1 VSTSPADPARAAAS
15 DGTSEVREAHR
26 FDEAA
31 LARHLEAHAP
41 GYFGPLV
48 VRQFAGGQSNPT
60 YLLETPRHRY
70 VLRKKPPGQLLPSAH
85 AVDREYR
92 VISALAK
99 TRVPVARAVL
109 FCDDASVI
117 GTPFYVM
124 DHVAGRIF
132 RDPRLPGV
140 SPAERSAIYD
150 RMNETLAALHTVNV
164 DAVGLAD
171 FGRPGSYFA
180 RQIKRWTKQ
189 YELSRTN
196 DLRAMNALIEWLPKH
211 PAVADETVTLVHGD
225 YRLENMI
232 FHPSEP
238 RILAVLD
245 WELATLG
252 HPLADLAYNCILY
265 HSTAA
270 TTNGLSDIDFTSSG
284 IPAEADYVA
293 AYCRRTGRK
302 TIEHW
307 NFCLAF
313 SLFRLAA
320 IVQGVYA
327 RGLQGNASSELATT
341 LGKNVELLAEHAWA
355 LAQRG

>member
-1 VSTSPADPARAAAS
+1 MTTSPAASARTAN
-15 DGTSEVREAHR
+15 DGTSAVRDAHR

-31 LARHLEAHAP
+31 LARHLEAHVE
-41 GYFGPLV
+41 GFRGPLE

-60 YLLETPRHRY
+60 FLLITPERRY
-70 VLRKKPPGQLLPSAH
+70 VLRKKPPGPLLPSAH
-85 AVDREYR
+85 AVDREFR
-92 VISALAK
+92 VISALANSE
-99 TRVPVARAVL
+99 VPVARAVL
-109 FCDDASVI
+109 FCDDVTVI

-124 DHVAGRIF
+124 DHVEGRIF
-132 RDPRLPGV
+132 RDPRLPDL
-140 SPAERSAIYD
+140 SPAQRTAIYD
-150 RMNETLAALHTVNV
+150 RMNDTMAALHRVNV
-164 DAVGLAD
+164 EAVGLSD

-189 YELSRTN
+189 YELSRTD
-196 DLRAMNALIEWLPKH
+196 DLAAMNSLIEWLPRH
-211 PAVADETVTLVHGD
+211 PAVADETLTLVHGD

-232 FHPSEP
+232 FHPTEP

-245 WELATLG
+245 WELSTLG
-252 HPLADLAYNCILY
+252 HPLGDLAYNCILY

-270 TTNGLSDIDFTSSG
+270 TTSGLDGIDFEASG
-284 IPAEADYVA
+284 IPSEADYVA
-293 AYCRRTGRK
+293 AYCRRTGRSR
-302 TIEHW
+302 IEHW
-307 NFCLAF
+307 NFYLAF

-355 LAQRG
+355 LAQSA